1 MFIRGKVPMTKEEVR
16 EVAICK
22 LHLTENSVVYDIG
35 SGTGS
40 IAVEAAARSAKL
52 HVFAVE
58 QKEEA
63 VALIEQN
70 RAKFH
75 LKKITVVHG
84 KAPDALKELPV
95 PTHAF
100 IGGSSGNLH
109 EIINVLREKN
119 PHIRIVITAISLET
133 VSEITALL
141 KETEVTQSEVVA
153 LQVSRAKAVGNYH
166 LMQAENPVYL
176 CTMQM

>member
-1 MFIRGKVPMTKEEVR
+1 MR

-70 RAKFH
+70 RAKFR
-75 LKKITVVHG
+75 LKNITVVHG

-100 IGGSSGNLH
+100 IGGSSGNLR

-153 LQVSRAKAVGNYH
+153 LQVSRAKTVGNYH

>member
-1 MFIRGKVPMTKEEVR
+1 M
-16 EVAICK
+16 
-22 LHLTENSVVYDIG
+22 
-35 SGTGS
+35 
-40 IAVEAAARSAKL
+40 
-52 HVFAVE
+52 
-58 QKEEA
+58 
-63 VALIEQN
+63 
-70 RAKFH
+70 
-75 LKKITVVHG
+75 
-84 KAPDALKELPV
+84 

-100 IGGSSGNLH
+100 IGGSSGNLR

-141 KETEVTQSEVVA
+141 KETEVAQSEVVA